1 MRITC
6 LFHRINFGFM
16 TPGPPPRRPVRGR
29 ASRSDVA
36 GQSKLCTA
44 RTDEPRGAC
53 VPPSRPP
60 KHAEAQSAGG
70 TVVRQGGGGRHPR
83 MVTSRDGVPRQ
94 PRQGTSAARRRGPRP
109 TGIQDG
115 LGRLGT
121 VQSQSGS
128 PPPRPG
134 RALPLRCVPLAGGAG
149 VSWSGVTGRETSRA
163 GRARRHAAETVV
175 LWRGSVLHRQWLVRK
190 ILCTE

>member
-1 MRITC
+1 MCSLELANHQFMAAERGRTMRITC

-44 RTDEPRGAC
+44 RTDAPRGAC

-83 MVTSRDGVPRQ
+83 MVTSRDGVPRLPGRGRARHAGAGHAQ
-94 PRQGTSAARRRGPRP
+94 QEYRMASAGSVRSNRNRGPRLP
-109 TGIQDG
+109 GPGVRCLCVVFHWQVG
-115 LGRLGT
+115 LG
-121 VQSQSGS
+121 
-128 PPPRPG
+128 
-134 RALPLRCVPLAGGAG
+134 
-149 VSWSGVTGRETSRA
+149 SR
-163 GRARRHAAETVV
+163 GPE
-175 LWRGSVLHRQWLVRK
+175 
-190 ILCTE
+190 

>member
-44 RTDEPRGAC
+44 RTDAPRGAC

-83 MVTSRDGVPRQ
+83 ARPGSGEPHGHVTGRRPEAAQAGDER
-94 PRQGTSAARRRGPRP
+94 GTPARATANRMWP
-109 TGIQDG
+109 
-115 LGRLGT
+115 RLGT
-121 VQSQSGS
+121 V
-128 PPPRPG
+128 PRSDRGPRHPG
-134 RALPLRCVPLAGGAG
+134 PGVRC
-149 VSWSGVTGRETSRA
+149 
-163 GRARRHAAETVV
+163 
-175 LWRGSVLHRQWLVRK
+175 
-190 ILCTE
+190 LCTVFHWQVGLGSRGPE